1 MLVEQ
6 QIMLNRIEKLN
17 LNYLRTWVLVC
28 VCVCV
33 LARLCMCARALACV
47 RVCVCVC
54 VCVCLSVCF
63 SMPALYICADSPPLD
78 PTVESQEAE
87 KKRKKLSYY
96 DPTIAVME
104 AQSRWDN
111 LMAAGVEVSQEELK
125 LSLFRGETEGR
136 G

>member
-1 MLVEQ
+1 MLT
-6 QIMLNRIEKLN
+6 RH
-17 LNYLRTWVLVC
+17 
-28 VCVCV
+28 
-33 LARLCMCARALACV
+33 
-47 RVCVCVC
+47 
-54 VCVCLSVCF
+54 
-63 SMPALYICADSPPLD
+63 PLD

-125 LSLFRGETEGR
+125 LSLFRGETEGW